1 MRIVAAEWLPYRL
14 PLRRPWDSAAGGLEE
29 RRGRLLRLATD
40 DGRSGWGDCSPF
52 PEIGIGPDAAAA
64 HAEQCAL
71 LDLAAQTAGLPLAAW
86 LSGGRAV
93 ADIAVNA
100 ALGGLPAV
108 TREAVEA
115 ACAAG
120 FRVLK
125 IKVGLG
131 DPATELARLREI
143 TATLPA
149 GVRLRL
155 DANRAWPEEAAAA
168 FLDACTA
175 LPVEGVEEPLQQPD
189 PAAYRRL
196 QAALP
201 FPLALD
207 ESVSLADGE
216 FFARPPVRRLILK
229 PARHGGPLSTLN
241 LALAARSAGIECIVT
256 SSLESAC
263 GLAAAAHLAA
273 AVAPRSV
280 HGLAT
285 AHWFAADTG
294 IPPAIANGRLL
305 LPDAP
310 GIGFSCRIS

>member
-14 PLRRPWDSAAGGLEE
+14 PLRRPWASAAGGLDE

-40 DGRSGWGDCSPF
+40 DGRSGWGDCAPF
-52 PEIGIGPDAAAA
+52 PEIGIDPEAAAA
-64 HAEQCAL
+64 HAEECAL
-71 LDLAAQTAGLPLAAW
+71 LDLAAQAAGLPLAAW
-86 LSGGRAV
+86 LTGGQAV
-93 ADIAVNA
+93 PDIAVNA
-100 ALGGLPAV
+100 ALGSLQALARDAV
-108 TREAVEA
+108 DA

-131 DPATELARLREI
+131 DPAAELARLREI
-143 TATLPA
+143 AAALPP
-149 GVRLRL
+149 GVTLRL
-155 DANRAWPEEAAAA
+155 DANRAWPEETAAA
-168 FLDACTA
+168 FLGACTA
-175 LPVEGVEEPLQQPD
+175 LPVEGVEEPLAWPD
-189 PAAYRRL
+189 LAALRRL
-196 QAALP
+196 QAAVP

-207 ESVSLADGE
+207 ESISLAGDD

-229 PARHGGPLSTLN
+229 PARHGGPLAALD

-273 AVAPRSV
+273 AVAPRAV

-294 IPPAIANGRLL
+294 PAPAIANGRLI